1 MITDNLGDT
10 VRSVKSKILEAES
23 LLKTEKQKRIHWY
36 ASPKLCVTDKFGK
49 VVPNLDKVGKI
60 PLVARLDGEK
70 WITFQDS
77 VDGKMSGK
85 DFKEA
90 LKIYVRDKTVRMIE
104 VVEWSE
110 KLNAIV
116 VKGGKT
122 CLNGQ

>member
-36 ASPKLCVTDKFGK
+36 ASPGLCVTDKFGK

-60 PLVARLDGEK
+60 PLAARLDGGK
-70 WITFQDS
+70 WITFQNS

-90 LKIYVRDKTVRMIE
+90 LKIYIRDKSVRMIE
-104 VVEWSE
+104 VTELSGKFNVVVVER
-110 KLNAIV
+110 
-116 VKGGKT
+116 GKT
-122 CLNGQ
+122 WLNGR